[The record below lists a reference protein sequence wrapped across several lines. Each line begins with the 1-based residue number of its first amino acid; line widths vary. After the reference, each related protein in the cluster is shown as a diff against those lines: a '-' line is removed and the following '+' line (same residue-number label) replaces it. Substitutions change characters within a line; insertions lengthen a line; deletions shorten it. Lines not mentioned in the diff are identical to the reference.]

1 MRGHSSLFVVSIL
14 LLTNCDYIP
23 KDDKHPEVPFFEDI
37 IQDKSIFQ
45 PVVTRD
51 PAVHD
56 SHQLFFLNNGKYISV
71 KETLEEVPG
80 NDEDGV
86 KKTTKHLNVYNVL
99 IEDLNNRP
107 FLTRIVKTDKYS
119 PIIVDKDANLY
130 LDGNFYG
137 SPDYKLLKKLKLI
150 NITDSLA
157 ARTQKETSTNIDSLN
172 QVQLSI
178 LERKYHFK
186 QKNDE
191 DYIIQNDQLILF
203 RNTDIIVDALH
214 QQKVFDEFDDS
225 ILIEYRND
233 NRAFPNSYYYYY
245 YNIGKIKFKYF
256 DGKSGTTNPTKIEFG
271 GQTYMYHPKFG
282 IYRIIKK

>member
-1 MRGHSSLFVVSIL
+1 M
-14 LLTNCDYIP
+14 LTNCDYIP